1 MGRKVLPQ
9 VWQEA
14 MSWFVIASIVVGL
27 IALSLAGKFAERA

>member
-1 MGRKVLPQ
+1 
-9 VWQEA
+9 